1 MPQIII
7 HAPQGTLDRPAR
19 QQVAASLTALRLECE
34 ALPNSPFVRSTV
46 WTYCNDY
53 AGDAVLMGDTAAGA
67 KIISLQLYVIQGG
80 LDDTAKRKLIS
91 GATEILGRH
100 SGAQG
105 RIPVYVVI
113 HEMPEINW
121 GIFGETANLAA
132 LRASPTDAPAL

>member
-1 MPQIII
+1 
-7 HAPQGTLDRPAR
+7 
-19 QQVAASLTALRLECE
+19 
-34 ALPNSPFVRSTV
+34 
-46 WTYCNDY
+46 
-53 AGDAVLMGDTAAGA
+53 
-67 KIISLQLYVIQGG
+67 VIQGG

>member
-1 MPQIII
+1 
-7 HAPQGTLDRPAR
+7 
-19 QQVAASLTALRLECE
+19 
-34 ALPNSPFVRSTV
+34 
-46 WTYCNDY
+46 
-53 AGDAVLMGDTAAGA
+53 
-67 KIISLQLYVIQGG
+67 VIQGG

-113 HEMPEINW
+113 HEIPEINW
-121 GIFGETANLAA
+121 GTFGETSNLAA